1 MRLTVLGC
9 GPASPQ
15 PDTPASGLLV
25 ESGATAILLDCGQG
39 VAASLVGRLEPAR
52 LSAVIVG
59 HMHADHFV
67 DLSALR
73 YRFAWGERSAERLP
87 VLLPPGGAARL
98 AALAG
103 AVSERDGFFDDAF
116 DIREYDPNGSE
127 RIGELEVEYVPGRHY
142 VPAWG
147 ASLRDP
153 DGTRI
158 VYAGDTGPN
167 PELADRARGAALLVC
182 EATLESADEDD
193 PGSRG
198 HLSLDEAI
206 DHAGAAGVDRLLVT
220 HYPSARREPMLAR
233 LATVDAPVGLARPGL
248 VVTVPPVADGGPAGG
263 PPGSGSAGSGAN
275 SSMAAARAWRTDV
288 DD

>member
-1 MRLTVLGC
+1 VRLTVLGC

-39 VAASLVGRLEPAR
+39 VAAGLAGRIEPSR

-59 HMHADHFV
+59 HMHADHFI

-73 YRFAWGERSAERLP
+73 YRFDWGERSAERLP

-103 AVSERDGFFDDAF
+103 VISERDGFFDDAF
-116 DIREYDPNGSE
+116 DIREYDPDRSD
-127 RIGELEVEYVPGRHY
+127 RIGELEVDYVPGRHY

-147 ASLRDP
+147 ASLRAA

-167 PELADRARGAALLVC
+167 PKLVERARGAELLVC
-182 EATLESADEDD
+182 EATLERADEDD

-206 DHAGAAGVDRLLVT
+206 EHAGAAGVERALIT
-220 HYPSARREPMLAR
+220 HYPSARREAMLER
-233 LATVDAPVGLARPGL
+233 LATVDARVGLARPGL
-248 VVTVPPVADGGPAGG
+248 VVTVPPVADGGSTPGPAG
-263 PPGSGSAGSGAN
+263 SAASH
-275 SSMAAARAWRTDV
+275 SMAAARAWRTDV